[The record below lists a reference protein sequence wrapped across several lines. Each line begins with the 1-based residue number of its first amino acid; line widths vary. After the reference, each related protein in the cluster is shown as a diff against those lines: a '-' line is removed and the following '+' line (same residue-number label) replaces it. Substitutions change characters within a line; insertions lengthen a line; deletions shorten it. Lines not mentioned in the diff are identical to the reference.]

1 MNGIVMSCYG
11 KATTTWDKRQSEK
24 RASTGKKVFPRE
36 LELTIPSVNIK
47 KTS

>member
-11 KATTTWDKRQSEK
+11 KATTTWDKNK
-24 RASTGKKVFPRE
+24 VKKSQHGERVFPRE

-47 KTS
+47 